1 MICNIEL
8 NQVTFSRGLT
18 PTNTD
23 VGVLVEHFSKK
34 KNLENKNLSNLTQQ
48 KEMKTTVKYFRI

>member
-18 PTNTD
+18 PTNND
-23 VGVLVEHFSKK
+23 VGVFVEHFSKK
-34 KNLENKNLSNLTQQ
+34 KYLENKNLSNLTQQ

>member
-8 NQVTFSRGLT
+8 NQVTFSRELT
-18 PTNTD
+18 PTNND

-34 KNLENKNLSNLTQQ
+34 KYLENKNLSNLTQQ